1 MSIIVQKKKSKKKA
15 KPVDRATPVIRKP
28 KETDADKISVTR
40 GITSAMKATP
50 QWAANPQLQAAATTW
65 NAAADAIE
73 SNAKVVADLRTKLL
87 AAVALQ
93 RANRQAW
100 SVSTK
105 QITAIAEVVSEGSP
119 DTVHALGFDVHTHV
133 APAAVPAP
141 SGLVAMPGTVS
152 GQALVSWQRGGVKR
166 GFFVQHATDVANQAT
181 YVAPVLVGKTKYTLE
196 NAPSGSVVHFRV
208 SAADLTSPTGM
219 SPWSDWVACTV
230 G

>member
-1 MSIIVQKKKSKKKA
+1 MSIINQKKQKKSKA

-28 KETDADKISVTR
+28 KVKDADKIGVTR

-50 QWAANPQLQAAATTW
+50 QWNANPQLQAAATAW

-73 SNAKVVADLRTKLL
+73 SNAKVIFDLRTKLV
-87 AAVALQ
+87 AADALQ
-93 RANRQAW
+93 RANRQDWRSATD
-100 SVSTK
+100 S
-105 QITAIAEVVSEGSP
+105 ITGLVRVVSQGSP
-119 DTVHALGFDVHTHV
+119 DTVHALGFDVVTHGT
-133 APAAVPAP
+133 PAAVPAP
-141 SGLVAMPGTVS
+141 SGLVLMPGTVS
-152 GQALVSWQRGGVKR
+152 GQAVITWQRGGVKR

-181 YVAPVLVGKTKYTLE
+181 YVAPVVCGKVKYTLE

-208 SAADLTSPTGM
+208 AAIDLRSPTGM